1 MNIHC
6 CNWITCAKIAN
17 AKVHCGSEVR
27 TSAKQFPIA
36 FWEGT
41 LLPVLLRS
49 KKWCYCTGSD
59 WPVQQG
65 SWASG
70 LVQSF
75 FRLVRFIALIECV
88 PVRPWLDSVFFLY
101 LYIIIPDSIYFSTME
116 AFAIHLIACSLCCQ
130 YANVLFIWINSV
142 SVSLHAYTISC
153 MPNIISCYILLHTI
167 QAEYER
173 LIINATGYLIC

>member
-75 FRLVRFIALIECV
+75 FRLVRFIALIECM
-88 PVRPWLDSVFFLY
+88 PVWPWLDSVFSLYHYSWFNLFLNFGG
-101 LYIIIPDSIYFSTME
+101 LCNSLNCMQPLLSICKCT
-116 AFAIHLIACSLCCQ
+116 
-130 YANVLFIWINSV
+130 VFIWINSV